1 MRAIICVAVLLALAG
16 CGYRPVG
23 SGEMSAIQSSVRTIN
38 IGTLKN
44 RTLRPTIQPALKDAL
59 IRRFAA
65 DGRIRV
71 VEEGA
76 DVLLDGAIEGFGEEP
91 LAFSSKDQATRLRLN
106 ISFSFTLKNR
116 LDDKVL
122 LRDGVAGVA
131 YYFTG
136 TGVTSSRT
144 AEDEA
149 TLRAV
154 ADLADQVVSRVLD
167 GV

>member
-1 MRAIICVAVLLALAG
+1 MRAILCMAVLLALAG
-16 CGYRPVG
+16 CGYRPLG
-23 SGEMSAIQSSVRTIN
+23 SGEVSALQPSIRTIS

-44 RTLRPTIQPALKDAL
+44 HTLRPNIHPALKDAL
-59 IRRFAA
+59 IRKFASEN
-65 DGRIRV
+65 RIRV

-76 DVLLDGAIEGFGEEP
+76 DAILEGAIEGFGEEP
-91 LAFSSKDQATRLRLN
+91 LAFSSADTAKRLRMN
-106 ISFSFTLKNR
+106 ISFSFTLRNR
-116 LDDKVL
+116 VEDKVF

-136 TGVTSSRT
+136 TGIAATRA
-144 AEDEA
+144 AEDAA

-154 ADLADQVVSRVLD
+154 ADLAEQVVSRVLD